1 MAKKEKGA
9 AFDLEESPGPNRIL
23 DVGPQIIDLTE
34 LVVGGEQ
41 FAARGFSM
49 IKTTRNGEECLLR
62 VPIRSVDSDDIDKA
76 LPANEPLPP
85 REQVAINKGT
95 PLARGFGLF
104 NTGGFVDHV
113 KTEDPE
119 YKKKLREY
127 RGERGYAFIALGV
140 DLPMKDKDGK
150 EITSVAGRIAGLRA
164 IGIDGHQFLALSRDI
179 NNLTQRVEAEEEN
192 F

>member
-1 MAKKEKGA
+1 MAKKKE
-9 AFDLEESPGPNRIL
+9 PGVIEPGEQ
-23 DVGPQIIDLTE
+23 GPQIIDLTE

-49 IKTTRNGEECLLR
+49 VKTTRNGEECLLR
-62 VPIRSVDSDDIDKA
+62 VPIKSVDSDDIDKA
-76 LPANEPLPP
+76 LPASEPLPP
-85 REQVAINKGT
+85 REQVTINKGT

-127 RGERGYAFIALGV
+127 NGERGYAFIALGV
-140 DLPMKDKDGK
+140 DLPMKDRDGK

-164 IGIDGHQFLALSRDI
+164 MGIDGHQFLTISRDI
-179 NNLTQRVEAEEEN
+179 HNLTQRAEAEEEN